1 MEQINNM
8 FKIRLAVKGD
18 EERAAKIGNQGRVIM
33 QNIGNPQ
40 WDTGYPQ
47 LERLIED
54 IELSRLYFA
63 YDDEE
68 PLNILGMAV
77 FQKEKDTE
85 YEKENFWKLNDN
97 YISIHRLVSLKKGIG
112 KFIIS
117 EGLQLAKE
125 EGKVVRIDT
134 HPKNIPMLSLI
145 SFFGFCSC
153 GSFYQAEY
161 IDGVDA
167 IAFEIRP

>member
-1 MEQINNM
+1 M
-8 FKIRLAVKGD
+8 FKIRLAVTG
-18 EERAAKIGNQGRVIM
+18 EEDKATKIGDKGRSLM

-68 PLNILGMAV
+68 PFNIIGMAV

-85 YEKENFWKLNDN
+85 YEAENFWKLNDD

-117 EGLQLAKE
+117 EGMKLAKE
-125 EGKVVRIDT
+125 EGKLVRIDT
-134 HPKNIPMLSLI
+134 HPKNFPMLSLI
-145 SFFGFCSC
+145 RSFGFSSC
-153 GSFYQAEY
+153 GNFYQAEY